1 MIEATES
8 ARTLQ
13 HKLKLVVQ
21 TGLLLAQ
28 DIDLQTVIQAATDAG
43 LQLCG
48 ARFGA
53 FFYNV
58 TSSTG
63 ENYLLY
69 TLSGAEREQFADFPM
84 PRNTDIFA
92 TTFEGDGIVRSGDI
106 TRDPRYRHH
115 APFFGIPKG
124 NLPVRSYLA
133 VPVKNQSGEVFG
145 GLFYCHEDANV
156 FEQDVEDLVATVA
169 AQAAIAIENV
179 RLRAQLTYKIED
191 LEKAHQNQRETAK
204 HIGELAAIVASS
216 DDAIISKD
224 LNSRITSWNESATR
238 ILGYTREEMIGE
250 SILKLIPKE
259 LHPQEDVILSRI
271 RAGIRIDHFETV
283 RLSKSGERL
292 EVELTVSPVRD
303 DSGTII
309 GASKILRDISRRKR
323 IEMSLLQAEKIAATG
338 RMAAAMA
345 HEINNP
351 LEAVVNL
358 LFLARLKATD
368 PEQMEYLATAE
379 SELGRVS
386 HIARQAL
393 GFYREHASALS
404 ISLSD
409 IAADVIAVYEA
420 KCHTVGIRIVRHFES
435 TQKLVLRR
443 GEIMQVVSN
452 LVVNAIYAMPEGG
465 TLTIST
471 EDLAAPGSGVALTVE
486 DTGVGIPEEQ
496 LPKIFEAFYTTRSA
510 IGTGI
515 GLFIAKQFIEGH
527 GGRIEVES
535 STDAQKHGTNMTLIL
550 PFETTYERELDG

>member
-1 MIEATES
+1 MIETTES

-13 HKLKLVVQ
+13 RKLELVVQ
-21 TGLLLAQ
+21 TGLLLTK
-28 DIDLQTVIQAATDAG
+28 DLDLQIVIQAATDAG
-43 LQLCG
+43 LELSG

-53 FFYNV
+53 YFYNIV
-58 TSSTG
+58 SSTG
-63 ENYLLY
+63 ESYLFY
-69 TLSGAEREQFADFPM
+69 ALSGAMREQFADFPLS
-84 PRNTDIFA
+84 RDSAIFSA
-92 TTFEGDGIVRSGDI
+92 VFEDSGIIRSGDI
-106 TRDPRYRHH
+106 SKDPRYNHH
-115 APFFGIPKG
+115 APFFAMSKG
-124 NLPVRSYLA
+124 KLPVRSYLA
-133 VPVKNQSGEVFG
+133 VPVKSQSGEIFG

-156 FEQDVEDLVATVA
+156 FEQDAEDLVATVA
-169 AQAAIAIENV
+169 AQTAIAMENV

-191 LEKAHQNQRETAK
+191 LEKAYEQQRETAK
-204 HIGELAAIVASS
+204 HLGELAAIVTSS

-224 LNSRITSWNESATR
+224 LNGIITSWNESATR
-238 ILGYTREEMIGE
+238 IMGYTSEEMVGE

-259 LHPQEDVILSRI
+259 LHPQEDRILSRI
-271 RAGIRIDHFETV
+271 RSGTRIDHFETV
-283 RLSKSGERL
+283 RLTKSGQRL
-292 EVELTVSPVRD
+292 DVELTVSPIRD
-303 DSGTII
+303 ELGTII

-323 IEMSLLQAEKIAATG
+323 IEASLLQAEKIAATG

-368 PEQMEYLATAE
+368 TEQIEYLATAE

-409 IAADVIAVYEA
+409 LAANAIAVYET
-420 KCHTVGIRIVRHFES
+420 KCRTAGIRIVRHLDS
-435 TQKLVLRR
+435 TQKIVLRR

-452 LVVNAIYAMPEGG
+452 LVVNAIYAMPDGG
-465 TLTIST
+465 TLTLST
-471 EDLAAPGSGVALTVE
+471 KDLSGEYSGVLLTVE
-486 DTGVGIPEEQ
+486 DTGVGIPEEH
-496 LPKIFEAFYTTRSA
+496 LPRIFEAFYTTRSA

-527 GGRIEVES
+527 GGKIEVES
-535 STDAQKHGTNMTLIL
+535 STDEKKHGTKMTLFL
-550 PFETTYERELDG
+550 PLETRYERESDV

>member
-13 HKLKLVVQ
+13 RKLKLVVQ

-63 ENYLLY
+63 ESYLLY
-69 TLSGAEREQFADFPM
+69 TLSGAGREQFVDFPM

-92 TTFEGDGIVRSGDI
+92 ATFEGAGIVRSGDI
-106 TRDPRYRHH
+106 TRDPRYSRHT
-115 APFFGIPKG
+115 PFFGMPKG

-133 VPVKNQSGEVFG
+133 APVKNQSGEVFG

-191 LEKAHQNQRETAK
+191 LEKAHRNQHETAK

-224 LNSRITSWNESATR
+224 LNSRITSWNEAATR
-238 ILGYTREEMIGE
+238 ILGYTREEMIGQ

-259 LHPQEDVILSRI
+259 LHPQEDIILSRI

-303 DSGTII
+303 ESGTII